1 MSDWNSYDTSDIVT
15 MIESGISLVTPGSD
29 NDKYTSV
36 LYNALQN
43 GKITRDELL
52 RNIIR
57 IVRVEVRRISWR
69 AKLVKDK
76 ELLS

>member
-29 NDKYTSV
+29 NDKYTSA

-57 IVRVEVRRISWR
+57 IVRVEVRRISGR